1 MVENIIVSE
10 VSWVQKAEGCI
21 FLSYVENKLN
31 TEYKHYCIDIEIYT
45 KHMFCIYP
53 KVRLAETKRG
63 GKEGKDSE

>member
-45 KHMFCIYP
+45 KS
-53 KVRLAETKRG
+53 ETGRDQERRKRR
-63 GKEGKDSE
+63 ER